1 MIIGIMGKAGSGKDT
16 IGLFIQHLLATHGT
30 VKRYAFA
37 NALKDQ
43 ISLFLGIPRY
53 DLNDENYKKSLFI
66 NKNDLSTCMDGFQK
80 NKPEEY
86 WTLREFM
93 QYFGTDVMQ
102 KAFGKNVWI
111 NKVNNKIIKDNTMY
125 AIITDV
131 RFKSEYDY
139 IKNNNGVIIKVV
151 NPNLES
157 TDTHISENDL
167 NDVEVDYCINND
179 WKNYPDQI
187 YKEVYG
193 ITKQIRN
200 KRRDLNVL

>member
-1 MIIGIMGKAGSGKDT
+1 MIIGMMGKAGSGKDT
-16 IGLFIQHLLATHGT
+16 VGLFIQHLLTTHGT
-30 VKRYAFA
+30 TMRYAFA
-37 NALKDQ
+37 DALKDQ
-43 ISLFLGIPRY
+43 ISLLLGIPKSNLY
-53 DLNDENYKKSLFI
+53 DEHYKKSIFI
-66 NKNDLSTCMDGFQK
+66 NKNDLSVCMDGFK
-80 NKPEEY
+80 KSNREDY

-111 NKVNNKIIKDNTMY
+111 NKVNNKIIKDNTTY

-139 IKNNNGVIIKVV
+139 VKNNNGIIIKVI

-157 TDTHISENDL
+157 TDAHISENDL
-167 NDVEVDYCINND
+167 NDVEPDYYVNND
-179 WKNYPDQI
+179 WENNPNEID
-187 YKEVYG
+187 KEVYG

-200 KRRDLNVL
+200 KRRNLSLL